1 MLTTLNDRTKRK
13 FLYYI
18 NFQGKEREMYFKIL
32 TGNLIQDVLF
42 SLEHKHREIQ
52 RILREKRTKRTS
64 KGLQPRNM
72 LGSVGDV
79 GTGRFLVSRKSL
91 RGDMETSEEG
101 VILTR
106 LNKQDP
112 Y

>member
-1 MLTTLNDRTKRK
+1 
-13 FLYYI
+13 
-18 NFQGKEREMYFKIL
+18 
-32 TGNLIQDVLF
+32 
-42 SLEHKHREIQ
+42 
-52 RILREKRTKRTS
+52 
-64 KGLQPRNM
+64 M